1 MKKLIIG
8 YGVSGKAAARFLEK
22 KGETVVAVDRS
33 REGALLDSADFSLE
47 GFDQVILSPG
57 IPYKHPLVQKALDKD
72 LEVIGEIELGMRFLK
87 NRAFGVTGTNGKTT
101 AVLLMEHILK
111 ASGIKAKALGNVG
124 ESLTDYLLDPDD
136 EEILLIELSSYQLET
151 IQTPRMEACFI
162 LNIFPNHL
170 DRYPSFKA
178 YVEAKALIQNC
189 LISGGNL
196 FISKQ
201 VKREFGNLFPNANV
215 LEKPVD
221 ILKSGCYTELMM
233 PSSRTIEAAYLLC
246 KRCGVSDIG
255 FLEHLKTF
263 KKPAHRIEWV
273 AKINDVAYYNDSKS
287 SNVQSV
293 IHAVEKLDGPLIL
306 IVGGTHKGASYKPWI
321 EEFKDKVRMVIAY
334 GKAAPIIECELKHH
348 FPMHIVDR
356 FEDAICRAK
365 VEAKIHETVLLSP
378 GCSSFD
384 QFDNYKHRGEEFKR
398 LVREE

>member
-22 KGETVVAVDRS
+22 MGKTIVAVDRS
-33 REGALLDSADFSLE
+33 EEGALPDSPDFSLE
-47 GFDQVILSPG
+47 GIDQVILSPG
-57 IPYKHPLVQKALDKD
+57 IPYKHPLVQKALE
-72 LEVIGEIELGMRFLK
+72 LGIEIIGEIELGMRFLK

-101 AVLLMEHILK
+101 TVLLMEHILK
-111 ASGIKAKALGNVG
+111 ASGIKAKALGNIG
-124 ESLTDYLLDPDD
+124 KSLTGYLLNPDE

-151 IQTPRMEACFI
+151 IQTPKMEGCFV
-162 LNIFPNHL
+162 LNISPNHL

-189 LISGGNL
+189 LIPGGDL

-201 VKREFGNLFPNANV
+201 VQREFGNLFPSAKV
-215 LEKPVD
+215 FEKPVD
-221 ILKSGCYTELMM
+221 ILNMGCYTELMM

-246 KRCGVSDIG
+246 KRCGVTDMV
-255 FLEHLKTF
+255 FLDHLKMF

-273 AKINDVAYYNDSKS
+273 AKIDGVAYYNDSKS

-293 IHAVEKLDGPLIL
+293 IHAVEKVEGPLIL
-306 IVGGTHKGASYKPWI
+306 IVGGTHKGSSYKPWI
-321 EEFKDKVRMVIAY
+321 EEFKSKVRMIIAY
-334 GKAAPIIECELKHH
+334 GKAAPVIECELKNH
-348 FPMHIVDR
+348 FPMHVVDR
-356 FEDAICRAK
+356 FEDAIRWVK
-365 VEAKIHETVLLSP
+365 IEAKTHETVLLSP

-398 LVREE
+398 LVREV